1 MQEQSSGEE
10 LFQGKLIKLRVQSIP
25 QPGGDTKRFEIVEHP
40 DAVAIVALRYDPVN
54 DSDAVPYV
62 VLVNQERPAIQKKT
76 WEIPAGLVE
85 ANERDTPEL
94 AAARELREETG
105 YLADEWHRLTRE
117 YPSPGFSTEAITIYL
132 ALQVHPASDAATLDT
147 PGDPTEIAELR
158 WIPLNEAL
166 ACCYNGE
173 IEDGK
178 TLLGLCLVH
187 NMLMSEKAVTGGYT
201 MPRDLMNMPFPRS
214 ANYRTT
220 EPEVKPGDK
229 LNTILNIEN
238 MLLEEFNYASVT
250 AYQAMED
257 RARMFNL
264 YLLLVGVVAS
274 GLGALYQLGGSA
286 GIYSRPLAV
295 TLLLIAGMIG
305 ATFFVKLIRLRQA
318 WRESVICM
326 NVIKEFYI
334 QQFRRQMPQVER
346 AFRWRLKTIPAG
358 ERLGSTT
365 FIVCSTVALLE
376 SVCFAGAAFVGT
388 NSVPILSGPVY
399 PYIIAMVIF
408 AIVLL
413 LNIRYYQHS
422 LNVHNERAV
431 IKEQAE
437 ELEM

>member
-1 MQEQSSGEE
+1 
-10 LFQGKLIKLRVQSIP
+10 
-25 QPGGDTKRFEIVEHP
+25 
-40 DAVAIVALRYDPVN
+40 
-54 DSDAVPYV
+54 
-62 VLVNQERPAIQKKT
+62 
-76 WEIPAGLVE
+76 
-85 ANERDTPEL
+85 
-94 AAARELREETG
+94 
-105 YLADEWHRLTRE
+105 
-117 YPSPGFSTEAITIYL
+117 
-132 ALQVHPASDAATLDT
+132 
-147 PGDPTEIAELR
+147 
-158 WIPLNEAL
+158 
-166 ACCYNGE
+166 
-173 IEDGK
+173 
-178 TLLGLCLVH
+178 
-187 NMLMSEKAVTGGYT
+187 

-220 EPEVKPGDK
+220 EPGVKPGDK

-274 GLGALYQLGGSA
+274 GLGALYQLGGSV

-388 NSVPILSGPVY
+388 NSVPILSSRVY
-399 PYIIAMVIF
+399 PYIIAVVIF

-413 LNIRYYQHS
+413 LNVLYFQHS
-422 LNVHNERAV
+422 LNVHNEQSV
-431 IKEQAE
+431 IEEQAE
-437 ELEM
+437 ELEMSMTPG

>member
-1 MQEQSSGEE
+1 
-10 LFQGKLIKLRVQSIP
+10 
-25 QPGGDTKRFEIVEHP
+25 
-40 DAVAIVALRYDPVN
+40 
-54 DSDAVPYV
+54 
-62 VLVNQERPAIQKKT
+62 
-76 WEIPAGLVE
+76 
-85 ANERDTPEL
+85 
-94 AAARELREETG
+94 
-105 YLADEWHRLTRE
+105 
-117 YPSPGFSTEAITIYL
+117 
-132 ALQVHPASDAATLDT
+132 
-147 PGDPTEIAELR
+147 
-158 WIPLNEAL
+158 
-166 ACCYNGE
+166 
-173 IEDGK
+173 
-178 TLLGLCLVH
+178 
-187 NMLMSEKAVTGGYT
+187 

-220 EPEVKPGDK
+220 EPEVKSGDK

-238 MLLEEFNYASVT
+238 MLLEEFNYAGVT

-326 NVIKEFYI
+326 NVMKEFYI

-388 NSVPILSGPVY
+388 NSVPILSGRVY
-399 PYIIAMVIF
+399 PYIIAVVIF

-413 LNIRYYQHS
+413 LNVLYFQHS
-422 LNVHNERAV
+422 LNVHNELAV
-431 IKEQAE
+431 IEEQAE
-437 ELEM
+437 ELEI

>member
-1 MQEQSSGEE
+1 VKSSFNE
-10 LFQGKLIKLRVQSIP
+10 
-25 QPGGDTKRFEIVEHP
+25 
-40 DAVAIVALRYDPVN
+40 
-54 DSDAVPYV
+54 
-62 VLVNQERPAIQKKT
+62 VLA
-76 WEIPAGLVE
+76 W
-85 ANERDTPEL
+85 
-94 AAARELREETG
+94 
-105 YLADEWHRLTRE
+105 
-117 YPSPGFSTEAITIYL
+117 
-132 ALQVHPASDAATLDT
+132 
-147 PGDPTEIAELR
+147 
-158 WIPLNEAL
+158 
-166 ACCYNGE
+166 CYNGE

-187 NMLMSEKAVTGGYT
+187 NMLMSEKTVTGGYT

-238 MLLEEFNYASVT
+238 MLLEEFNYAGVT

-334 QQFRRQMPQVER
+334 QQFRRQMPRIER

-388 NSVPILSGPVY
+388 NSVPILSGRVY
-399 PYIIAMVIF
+399 PYIIAVVIF

-413 LNIRYYQHS
+413 LNVLYYQHS
-422 LNVHNERAV
+422 LNVHNELAV